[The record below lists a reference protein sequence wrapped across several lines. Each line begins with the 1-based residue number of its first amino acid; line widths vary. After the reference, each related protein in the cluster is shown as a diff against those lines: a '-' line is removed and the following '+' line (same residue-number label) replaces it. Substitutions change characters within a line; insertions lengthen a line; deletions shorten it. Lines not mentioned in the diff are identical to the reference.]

1 MRRLITHPRR
11 EVFRD
16 DRRVWRGA
24 DIIVAALHIADA
36 IEANCQSRTVG
47 LLIPTSGL
55 FAPAALAGWMT
66 GRVVVPLNYL
76 LRRPELEHVIRDC
89 DTDTVLTIGQMAEY
103 IGFTPSVGSVVMLE
117 ELPYKTMPTPRW
129 PSMASPDDLAVILYT
144 SGTSGL
150 PKGVMLTHG
159 NLSAN
164 VRQSR
169 RHARFTSDDVILG
182 VLPQFHSFGL
192 TVLTMLPLM
201 TGCRAVYTA
210 RFVPQQIV
218 RMMRKHRPTAFVG
231 ISSMFGALL
240 RVKSATTDDFSS
252 LRFAV
257 AGGEPLSRPVA
268 AQFSERFGIRIN
280 EGYGLTETSPVTNL
294 LMPEDGAAGSVGR
307 ALPGMEQIIVD
318 PETGRRCAPGEEGE
332 IRMRGPNVMRGYY
345 KLDELTRQSFDE
357 NGFFRT
363 GDIGTIDENG
373 FLRITGRLKEMIIV
387 GGENVSPREIEDA
400 LDAHESV
407 AASAAVGVE
416 DDVRGELP
424 EAAVEIAEGE
434 TFDEQALKDWCKGR
448 LAPYKVPRKIHRIE
462 ALPRTGT
469 GKVSR
474 RHVARWVTGDLSDE
488 ELAELTGEMKKDS

>member
-1 MRRLITHPRR
+1 MHPTR

-16 DRRVWRGA
+16 DRRVWRGV
-24 DIIVAALHIADA
+24 DILVAALHIADA
-36 IEANCQSRTVG
+36 IEANCRTRTVG

-76 LRRPELEHVIRDC
+76 LRRPELEHVVRDC
-89 DTDTVLTIGQMAEY
+89 DTDTVLTIGPMLEY
-103 IGFTPSVGSVVMLE
+103 IGFTPNVDSVVMLE
-117 ELPYKTMPTPRW
+117 DLPYKSMPTPRW
-129 PSMASPDDLAVILYT
+129 PALASPDDLAVILYT

-192 TVLTMLPLM
+192 TVLTLLPLM
-201 TGCRAVYTA
+201 IGCRVVYAA

-218 RMMRKHRPTAFVG
+218 RMMREHRPTAFVG

-240 RVKSATTDDFSS
+240 RVKSATAEDFAS

-268 AQFSERFGIRIN
+268 SSFKERFGIRIN
-280 EGYGLTETSPVTNL
+280 EGYGLTETAPVTNL
-294 LMPEDGAAGSVGR
+294 LMPEDGADGSVGR
-307 ALPGMEQIIVD
+307 ALPCMEQVVVD
-318 PETGRRCAPGEEGE
+318 PETGRECAPGEEGE
-332 IRMRGPNVMRGYY
+332 IRMRGPNVMLGYY
-345 KLDELTRQSFDE
+345 KLEGTTRESFDDR
-357 NGFFRT
+357 GRFCT
-363 GDIGTIDENG
+363 GDIGTKDEEG

-400 LDAHESV
+400 LDSHDSV
-407 AASAAVGVE
+407 ASSAAVGVK

-424 EAAVEIAEGE
+424 EAAVEISEGA
-434 TFDEQALKDWCKGR
+434 TFDEQALKDWCKERWRRTRCRGR
-448 LAPYKVPRKIHRIE
+448 STVW
-462 ALPRTGT
+462 
-469 GKVSR
+469 R
-474 RHVARWVTGDLSDE
+474 RCHGRGR
-488 ELAELTGEMKKDS
+488 GR